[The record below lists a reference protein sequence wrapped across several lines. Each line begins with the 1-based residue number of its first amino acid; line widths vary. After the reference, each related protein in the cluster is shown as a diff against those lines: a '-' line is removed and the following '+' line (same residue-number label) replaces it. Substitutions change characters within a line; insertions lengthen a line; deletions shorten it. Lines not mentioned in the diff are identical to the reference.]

1 VVAAHPAHAGLC
13 VGYIAR
19 VPRRAL
25 IVVAA
30 ACCGLA
36 GCGGGNDYANK
47 NRPPAPINVTAA
59 ISTKK
64 ISISPKTF
72 GAGPV
77 VLIISNQ
84 TGDKQK
90 LTLQTSELGGS
101 KPGLKASSNP
111 IDGHDTGTMQVELR
125 EGDYELST
133 SGGVKAARFKVG
145 KQRESAQNQLLQ
157 P

>member
-1 VVAAHPAHAGLC
+1 

-25 IVVAA
+25 ILVAA
-30 ACCGLA
+30 ACCAVG
-36 GCGGGNDYANK
+36 GCGGENYANK
-47 NRPPAPINVTAA
+47 QRPPSPINVTAA

-64 ISISPKTF
+64 VSISPRTF
-72 GAGPV
+72 GAGPI

-84 TGDKQK
+84 TGAKQK

-101 KPGLKASSNP
+101 KPGLKTTSNM
-111 IDGHDTGTMQVELR
+111 IDAHDTGTMKVNVR
-125 EGDYELST
+125 AGDYELST
-133 SGGVKAARFKVG
+133 SGGVKAARFTVG
-145 KQRESAQNQLLQ
+145 KERRSAQDQLLE